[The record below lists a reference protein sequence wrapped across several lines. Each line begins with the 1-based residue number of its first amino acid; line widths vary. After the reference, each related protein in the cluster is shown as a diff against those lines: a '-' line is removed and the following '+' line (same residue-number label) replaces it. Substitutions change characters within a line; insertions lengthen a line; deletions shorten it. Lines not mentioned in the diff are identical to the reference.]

1 MKKVGYQRKGYN
13 WAKSIK
19 RFKKTGAF
27 KNVAQGQ
34 GHAAGEEWGNK
45 KNIDPNSQQ
54 RRYSKNSPS
63 FDEGVYKSKQERKK
77 DMAHKMAS
85 PQFSQKI
92 KSETN
97 RLNNSS
103 VHPVYRQSQ

>member
-1 MKKVGYQRKGYN
+1 MKKVGYQRKGYK
-13 WAKSIK
+13 WSKSIK
-19 RFKKTGAF
+19 RFKKTGTF
-27 KNVAQGQ
+27 KNVWQGQ
-34 GHAAGEEWGNK
+34 GHAAGEEWGTK

-77 DMAHKMAS
+77 NVASKMS

-92 KSETN
+92 KSETS
-97 RLNNSS
+97 RLNAANLSPA
-103 VHPVYRQSQ
+103 HKW

>member
-19 RFKKTGAF
+19 RFKRTGSF
-27 KNVAQGQ
+27 KNVWQGQ
-34 GHAAGEEWGNK
+34 GHAAGEEWGTRK
-45 KNIDPNSQQ
+45 DIDPDSAQ

-77 DMAHKMAS
+77 KMAEKMVAS
-85 PQFSQKI
+85 PQFSSRI
-92 KSETN
+92 KSEHKRMDMAVAGN
-97 RLNNSS
+97 PNKF
-103 VHPVYRQSQ
+103 